1 MYEIKFAKMNPDAT
15 LPTRNHPQDAGL
27 DLYASEDATI
37 PANGF
42 AVIGTGVCF
51 DLAKGWVGL
60 ILSKSRSN
68 YLLGGGV
75 VDAGYQ
81 GEIRV
86 KTANPTNTPIR
97 IEKGQPIA
105 QLLIVPIVTPAVV
118 EVSADLIY
126 AARSERGVSGGI
138 HLPVD

>member
-1 MYEIKFAKMNPDAT
+1 MNKIRFAKLTPGAT

-27 DLYASEDATI
+27 DLYAAEDAVI

-51 DLAKGWVGL
+51 DLEKGWVGL

-97 IEKGQPIA
+97 IEKGQAIA
-105 QLLIVPIVTPAVV
+105 QLLVVPIYTPAVA
-118 EVSADLIY
+118 EVPADSIY
-126 AARSERGVSGGI
+126 AARSERGASGGI
-138 HLPVD
+138 HLPV

>member
-1 MYEIKFAKMNPDAT
+1 MNEIKFAKLSPEAV

-27 DLYASEDATI
+27 DLYAAEPTLI
-37 PANGF
+37 PPNGF

-51 DLAKGWVGL
+51 DLEEGWVGL

-68 YLLGGGV
+68 FLLGGGV

-81 GEIRV
+81 GEIRI
-86 KTANPTNTPIR
+86 KTANPTKSPIR

-118 EVSADLIY
+118 EAPAETIY
-126 AARSERGVSGGI
+126 AARSERGASGGI
-138 HLPVD
+138 HLPV